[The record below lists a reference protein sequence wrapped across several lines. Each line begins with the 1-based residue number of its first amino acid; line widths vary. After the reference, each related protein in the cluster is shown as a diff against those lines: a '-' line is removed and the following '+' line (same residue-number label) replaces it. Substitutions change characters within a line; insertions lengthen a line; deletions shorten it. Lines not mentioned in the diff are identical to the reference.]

1 VLLDATEMVLGQHGF
16 ARTTTNRIA
25 ERAGVSIGTLYRY
38 FPSAE
43 ALVEAVVHRMWA
55 RELELFEAR
64 AAEVDAQPLSL
75 IVRALVDAL
84 VGQMSRQR
92 VLYMRWYGEAS
103 HLGRLDLGLKMTER
117 AVDLVEGW
125 LRTHQREVRT
135 DNTRFAADLAVKTT
149 MAVVR
154 TAARD
159 YPEQTA
165 SGELARELA
174 EMITRYLTK

>member
-1 VLLDATEMVLGQHGF
+1 MVLGQHGF

-38 FPSAE
+38 FPTAE

-64 AAEVDAQPLSL
+64 AAELSAQPLDRIVGSL
-75 IVRALVDAL
+75 IDSLVA
-84 VGQMSRQR
+84 QMARQR

-103 HLGRLDLGLKMTER
+103 HLGRLDLGLKMTNR
-117 AVDLVEGW
+117 AIDLVEGW
-125 LRTHQREVRT
+125 LQAHERAVRT
-135 DNTRFAADLAVKTT
+135 RNLRFAADLVVKTT

-159 YPEQTA
+159 YPEQVE
-165 SGELARELA
+165 SGELAKELTV
-174 EMITRYLTK
+174 MITRYLTG

>member
-1 VLLDATEMVLGQHGF
+1 VLLDATEMVLGRHGF

-55 RELELFEAR
+55 RELELFEGR
-64 AAEVDAQPLSL
+64 AAELGTQPLDV
-75 IVRALVDAL
+75 IVGALVEAL
-84 VGQMSRQR
+84 VAQMARQR

-103 HLGRLDLGLKMTER
+103 HLGKLDHGLKMTER
-117 AVDLVEGW
+117 AIDLVEGW
-125 LRTHQREVRT
+125 LRAHADRVRPESR
-135 DNTRFAADLAVKTT
+135 RFAADLVVKTT

-159 YPEQTA
+159 YPEQVK
-165 SGELARELA
+165 SGELARELTV
-174 EMITRYLTK
+174 MIVRYLTR

>member
-1 VLLDATEMVLGQHGF
+1 MVLGQHGF

-38 FPSAE
+38 FPTAE

-55 RELELFEAR
+55 RELELLEAS
-64 AAEVDAQPLSL
+64 AAEFGAQPLDA
-75 IVRALVDAL
+75 IVRSMVDVLVAQ
-84 VGQMSRQR
+84 VARQR

-103 HLGRLDLGLKMTER
+103 HLGRLDLGLKMTDR
-117 AVDLVEGW
+117 AIDLVEGW
-125 LRTHQREVRT
+125 LRAHERSLRT
-135 DNTRFAADLAVKTT
+135 ENLRFAADLVVKTT

-159 YPEQTA
+159 YPEQIE

-174 EMITRYLTK
+174 AMITRYLTG

>member
-1 VLLDATEMVLGQHGF
+1 MVLGQHGF

-25 ERAGVSIGTLYRY
+25 QRAGVSIGTLYRY

-55 RELELFEAR
+55 RELELIEAR
-64 AAEVDAQPLSL
+64 AAELAAQPLDAMVGSL
-75 IVRALVDAL
+75 IEALVA
-84 VGQMSRQR
+84 QMARQR

-103 HLGRLDLGLKMTER
+103 HLGRLDLGLKMTDR
-117 AVDLVEGW
+117 AIDLVEGW
-125 LRTHQREVRT
+125 LRAHERAVRT
-135 DNTRFAADLAVKTT
+135 ANLRFAADLVVKTT

-159 YPEQTA
+159 YPEQIE
-165 SGELARELA
+165 SGELARELTV
-174 EMITRYLTK
+174 MITRYLKD

>member
-1 VLLDATEMVLGQHGF
+1 MVLGKQGF

-25 ERAGVSIGTLYRY
+25 QRAGVSIGTLYRY

-55 RELELFEAR
+55 RELELLEAR
-64 AAEVDAQPLSL
+64 AAELVAEPLDI
-75 IVRALVDAL
+75 IVGSMVEAL
-84 VGQMSRQR
+84 VGQMARQR

-103 HLGRLDLGLKMTER
+103 HLGRLDLGLKMTGR
-117 AVDLVEGW
+117 AIDLVEGW
-125 LRTHQREVRT
+125 LRAHDGALRT
-135 DNTRFAADLAVKTT
+135 QNVRFAADLVVKTT

-159 YPEQTA
+159 YPEQVE
-165 SGELARELA
+165 SGELARELTA
-174 EMITRYLTK
+174 MITRYLTG

>member
-1 VLLDATEMVLGQHGF
+1 MLLDATEMVLGQHGF

-25 ERAGVSIGTLYRY
+25 VRAGVSIGTLYRY

-55 RELELFEAR
+55 RELELIEAR
-64 AAEVDAQPLSL
+64 AAEVGTQPLGV
-75 IVRALVDAL
+75 IVGALVDAL
-84 VGQMSRQR
+84 VKQMARQR

-103 HLGRLDLGLKMTER
+103 HLGRLDLGLKMTDR
-117 AVDLVEGW
+117 AIDLVEGW
-125 LRTHQREVRT
+125 LRTHEREVRAE
-135 DNTRFAADLAVKTT
+135 NLRFAADLVVKTT

-159 YPEQTA
+159 YPEQIE
-165 SGELARELA
+165 SGELGRELTV
-174 EMITRYLTK
+174 MITRYLTK

>member
-1 VLLDATEMVLGQHGF
+1 MVLGQHGF

-38 FPSAE
+38 FPTAE

-64 AAEVDAQPLSL
+64 AAELSAQPLDRIVGSL
-75 IVRALVDAL
+75 IDSLVA
-84 VGQMSRQR
+84 QMARQR

-103 HLGRLDLGLKMTER
+103 HLGRLDLGLKMTNR

-125 LRTHQREVRT
+125 LRAHERAVRT
-135 DNTRFAADLAVKTT
+135 RDLRFAADLVVKTT

-159 YPEQTA
+159 YPEQVE
-165 SGELARELA
+165 SGELARELTV
-174 EMITRYLTK
+174 MITRYLTG